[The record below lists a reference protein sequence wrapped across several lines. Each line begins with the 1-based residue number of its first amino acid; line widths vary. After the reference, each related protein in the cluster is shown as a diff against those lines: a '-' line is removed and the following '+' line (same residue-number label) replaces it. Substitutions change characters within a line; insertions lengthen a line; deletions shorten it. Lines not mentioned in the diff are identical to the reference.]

1 MKQGF
6 YVDITHSICEH
17 MNFRRTQTNK
27 IDVHSQRHYVH
38 GYIVHGY
45 IVKRE
50 DDIWQILSARKN
62 LFMSIEV
69 APACG

>member
-38 GYIVHGY
+38 GYIV
-45 IVKRE
+45 KRE
-50 DDIWQILSARKN
+50 DDIWQILWKN
-62 LFMSIEV
+62 LLK
-69 APACG
+69 

>member
-27 IDVHSQRHYVH
+27 IDVHSQRYYVH
-38 GYIVHGY
+38 GYIV
-45 IVKRE
+45 KQE
-50 DDIWQILSARKN
+50 DDI
-62 LFMSIEV
+62 
-69 APACG
+69 

>member
-38 GYIVHGY
+38 GYIV
-45 IVKRE
+45 KRE
-50 DDIWQILSARKN
+50 DEI
-62 LFMSIEV
+62 
-69 APACG
+69 